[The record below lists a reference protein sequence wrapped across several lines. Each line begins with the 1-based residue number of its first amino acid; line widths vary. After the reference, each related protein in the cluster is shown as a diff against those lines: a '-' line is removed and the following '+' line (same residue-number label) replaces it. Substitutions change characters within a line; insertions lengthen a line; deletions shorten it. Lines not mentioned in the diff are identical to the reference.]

1 MVFIIVM
8 VLSFAACSK
17 YSKFVGQWVEEDGNG
32 PYNSFILH
40 EDSSASVDDGMAGEW
55 RINDGKF

>member
-1 MVFIIVM
+1 M